1 MATAGGRDD
10 AALRE
15 DLAQEGYRYGFF
27 QAVRLL
33 QRLSPER
40 EPVGCGDDPR
50 REAVRFRSRVDLSF
64 PPSDLAGIRWPAP
77 REGEEDPAP
86 ELTVAFMG
94 LANPASFGSL
104 PLPYA
109 ELILDRAREKDHA
122 FRDFLDIY
130 NHRLV
135 ALFYRAWEKYHFG
148 VVYERGREERTGSF
162 EEALYC
168 LLGLGTPALRRR
180 LPCDDRALLARSHT
194 LRPGPASAL
203 ALVELL
209 ESYFAVPVQVE
220 QFVPAWYVMEDEE
233 RSRLGR
239 RACELGRNLN
249 LGARV
254 QVGQSRFRV
263 RLGPLDWD
271 DFRDLLPAGTAFT
284 PLVELVR
291 LATGPEF
298 DCDVQLVLRA
308 EAVPPLRLGVADEQG
323 APYLGWSTW
332 LRCTGRMQDAT
343 DVIIAAEAA
352 RSGAWSDPATSEQG
366 GEP

>member
-15 DLAQEGYRYGFF
+15 DLAQEGCRYGFF

-50 REAVRFRSRVDLSF
+50 REAVRFRSRIDLSF
-64 PPSDLAGIRWPAP
+64 PPSDLAGIRWPEP
-77 REGEEDPAP
+77 RAGEEDPAP

-104 PLPYA
+104 PLPYT
-109 ELILDRAREKDHA
+109 ELILERGREKDHA

-135 ALFYRAWEKYHFG
+135 ALFYRAWEKYNFA
-148 VVYERGREERTGSF
+148 VAYERGQEERTGAF
-162 EEALYC
+162 EDALYC
-168 LLGLGTPALRRR
+168 LLGLGMPALRRR
-180 LPCDDRALLARSHT
+180 LPCDDRALLARAHA

-209 ESYFAVPVQVE
+209 ESYFAVPVQIE

-233 RSRLGR
+233 RSRLGG

-263 RLGPLDWD
+263 RLGPLGWSE
-271 DFRDLLPAGTAFT
+271 FRDLLPAGTAFG

-298 DCDVQLVLRA
+298 DCDVQLVLKS
-308 EAVPPLRLGVADEQG
+308 EVVPPLRLGVADEQG

-332 LRCTGRMQDAT
+332 LHRAGRMQDAA
-343 DVIIAAEAA
+343 DVIIDAEAA
-352 RSGAWSDPATSEQG
+352 YGTDWSGPAKSEQG